1 MIRTEQPMA
10 RNAAKP
16 SPSQHPPPTLERNI
30 NVDSNLSTRITTDPN
45 TSDAVSRKRF
55 KSSSKSAGQTHAAKS
70 LYRPSQLNQPA
81 LLQSDIIPPPYPI
94 DRHVLGQGGGAPGL
108 VDAATTTALPNRMQ
122 RQQQQAGG
130 ESSDRRDWAPQQP
143 GQGEASSD
151 RGARVVPSPSGGE
164 VPSTPESP
172 LLTQHAPGVKT
183 SMVDNQNITS
193 LTRDK
198 ASIRGQKRRV
208 PVGEAEA
215 EYDQKRLLN
224 IVQDLDKLEK
234 EQKDFGKQ
242 QLQAIR
248 EGSV

>member
-1 MIRTEQPMA
+1 MA

-16 SPSQHPPPTLERNI
+16 SPSQHPPPTSLQSNV
-30 NVDSNLSTRITTDPN
+30 NVDSHLSTRITTDPN

-55 KSSSKSAGQTHAAKS
+55 KSSTSAGQTQAAKS

-81 LLQSDIIPPPYPI
+81 PLKSDIIPPPYTI

-108 VDAATTTALPNRMQ
+108 VEATTTTALPNRMQ

-130 ESSDRRDWAPQQP
+130 ESSSSSDRRDWAPQQP

-151 RGARVVPSPSGGE
+151 RGARVVPSPSGGKA
-164 VPSTPESP
+164 PSTPESP
-172 LLTQHAPGVKT
+172 LLTQHAPGVKAST
-183 SMVDNQNITS
+183 VDNQNITS

-208 PVGEAEA
+208 PDGEAEA
-215 EYDQKRLLN
+215 EFDQKRLLN